1 MRFLWWYFGSDL
13 SPQSFCVSGQSTVRV
28 GVQGDWWRS
37 SSIKRVTIPQCRLSA
52 VATAEESSRALQCS
66 AVTWQHLFWP
76 DLFRNEMSHGFP
88 GSLLL
93 LIYMKKKKKQGP
105 VSFFLLPLSSSLSVC
120 FLPLHAE
127 NSKQAMIGRCH
138 LRVLQEFTER
148 PQVSKARCNLK
159 EGKFKKKVK
168 TFDRLLRLNQVKK
181 HQMAFLA
188 AVE

>member
-93 LIYMKKKKKQGP
+93 LIYMKKKKIRSG
-105 VSFFLLPLSSSLSVC
+105 FLLSPSIVLFSISL
-120 FLPLHAE
+120 LPVASCRKFQAGYDWTLPFKGLARIHWE
-127 NSKQAMIGRCH
+127 TSGVEGSLQSKGGQI
-138 LRVLQEFTER
+138 
-148 PQVSKARCNLK
+148 
-159 EGKFKKKVK
+159 
-168 TFDRLLRLNQVKK
+168 
-181 HQMAFLA
+181 
-188 AVE
+188 